1 MNSDR
6 TEDIPHAS
14 PGAKRRATIFML
26 LAGGILWIPLSRK
39 LLGTDVVFL
48 RDLGS
53 PPGTWLAWLLALG
66 VAAIYSVYAI
76 RNGPL
81 VMQTWWRPDL
91 LKLLAIIVSIAAAIV
106 EEAFFR
112 RFVMD
117 RVYFVGG
124 GAALQVAASGL
135 TFGAAHFIWGIA
147 TGHLMTG
154 LRIAVATGSLG
165 LWWGVAYL
173 IGDRSLAPV
182 IISHFIVDLCIHPGS
197 FLAAFSGQYGGRQ
210 QSSSEG

>member
-1 MNSDR
+1 MSSDR

-14 PGAKRRATIFML
+14 PGVKRRVTIFML

-66 VAAIYSVYAI
+66 GAAIYSVYAI
-76 RNGPL
+76 RNGPP

-112 RFVMD
+112 RFIMD
-117 RVYFVGG
+117 RVLGHLEPGVGARYDRHDYLHEKN
-124 GAALQVAASGL
+124 AALNAWAASL
-135 TFGAAHFIWGIA
+135 EEI
-147 TGHLMTG
+147 L
-154 LRIAVATGSLG
+154 
-165 LWWGVAYL
+165 
-173 IGDRSLAPV
+173 
-182 IISHFIVDLCIHPGS
+182 
-197 FLAAFSGQYGGRQ
+197 SGEKSAENVVELHAG
-210 QSSSEG
+210 